1 MAPAMDLADAT
12 GWVIALAATAFA
24 VVLRIRLRAARA
36 RVTDERQRA
45 DEVDV
50 RDALTGCLNRAGLDL
65 LGSHVVTSA
74 RRRGDSVHAV
84 LVEVDGL
91 DTVSRRL
98 GDPARD
104 AVLVA
109 VAASLRRVT
118 READVVGR
126 PSPSTFAVVAATGST
141 PPAELERRL
150 RVDLLEA
157 PPVPPSEWPCLL
169 TAGGGVLEPWDTGQL
184 DDVLRMAERDAEL
197 RQALR
202 SPSAPEPR
210 QYRP

>member
-1 MAPAMDLADAT
+1 MDLAAAT
-12 GWVIALAATAFA
+12 AWALALAATAFA
-24 VVLRIRLRAARA
+24 IVLRLRLSRAATQVA
-36 RVTDERQRA
+36 EERDRA

-50 RDALTGCLNRAGLDL
+50 RDGLTGCLNRAGLEL
-65 LGSHVVTSA
+65 LGGHVVTSA

-84 LVEVDGL
+84 LIEVGGL
-91 DTVSRRL
+91 AAASGRL
-98 GDPARD
+98 GNSGRD

-126 PSPSTFAVVAATGST
+126 PSPTTFAVIAPTGGT

-184 DDVLRMAERDAEL
+184 DDVLRMAERDAAL

-210 QYRP
+210 QFRP